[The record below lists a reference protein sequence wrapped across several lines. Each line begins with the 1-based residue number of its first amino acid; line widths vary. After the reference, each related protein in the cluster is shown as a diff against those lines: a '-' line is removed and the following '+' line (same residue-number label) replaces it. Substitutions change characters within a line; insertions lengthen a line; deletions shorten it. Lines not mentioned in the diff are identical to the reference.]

1 MTSRDAAD
9 TIVAIS
15 TPLGEAG
22 IGIVRLSGPAAEPIA
37 RRLFRP
43 HHPRRPWRS
52 HRLYLGHILDPQGD
66 IIDEVLLSLMRAP
79 HTYTREDVVEINCH
93 SGYGVLRR
101 ILDLALAA
109 GARLARPGE
118 FTLRAYL
125 AGRIDLTQAEAVL
138 EVIRARTET
147 HLQVAA
153 AHLHGGL
160 GRRLRQVRQD
170 LLDLLARVEAA
181 LDFPEETG
189 ELPPAA
195 LQASLDILRGSL
207 KTLADT
213 YEAGRLLREGLLVV
227 IAGRPNVGKSSLLN
241 RLLDMERAIV
251 TEIPGT
257 TRDLVEEAITLGG
270 VVVRFSDTAGLR
282 PARDRVEEL
291 GIARARE
298 RMQQADLVLYLVDGS
313 APLTPADEES
323 LAALAGRRGL
333 AVINKIDLPASL
345 SEAALSQG
353 TAWPLIKISAKT
365 GQGIETLQKEIVAQA
380 LGGGLQVQGEIIT
393 QARHHQHLRQCLAFL
408 GQARDLLG
416 PYERYE
422 KSETYE
428 KEPPWELV
436 ALELAA
442 AVHQLGEIT
451 GEAVGE
457 AILDRIFGEFC
468 LGK

>member
-1 MTSRDAAD
+1 MTSHDAAD

-43 HHPRRPWRS
+43 HHPRRQWRS

-125 AGRIDLTQAEAVL
+125 SGRIDLTQAEAVL
-138 EVIRARTET
+138 EIIRARTET

-153 AHLHGGL
+153 AHLQGGL
-160 GRRLRQVRQD
+160 GRRLHQVRQD
-170 LLDLLARVEAA
+170 LLDFLARVEAA
-181 LDFPEETG
+181 LDFPEETE
-189 ELPPAA
+189 ELSP
-195 LQASLDILRGSL
+195 ISL
-207 KTLADT
+207 KAGLDQSLGFLQDLADT

-270 VVVRFSDTAGLR
+270 VVVRFSDTAGLG

-298 RMQQADLVLYLVDGS
+298 RLQQADLVLYLVDGS
-313 APLTPADEES
+313 APLTSEDEES
-323 LAALAGRRGL
+323 LTALAGRRGL
-333 AVINKIDLPASL
+333 AVINKIDLPLSL
-345 SEAALSQG
+345 SEAELSHC
-353 TAWPLIKISAKT
+353 TAWPLTKISAKT
-365 GQGIETLQKEIVAQA
+365 GQGIETLQEEIAAQA
-380 LGGGLQVQGEIIT
+380 LGGGLKVQGEIIT
-393 QARHHQHLRQCLAFL
+393 QARHHQHLRQCLAYL
-408 GQARDLLG
+408 SQARELLG
-416 PYERYE
+416 TYKKYE
-422 KSETYE
+422 KYE

-436 ALELAA
+436 ALELGA
-442 AVHQLGEIT
+442 AVHELGEIT
-451 GEAVGE
+451 GEEVGE
-457 AILDRIFGEFC
+457 AILDRIFSEFC

>member
-15 TPLGEAG
+15 TPLGQAG
-22 IGIVRLSGPAAEPIA
+22 IGIVRLSGPGAEPIA

-43 HHPRRPWRS
+43 HRPRRRWRS

-153 AHLHGGL
+153 AHLYGGL
-160 GRRLRQVRQD
+160 GRRLHQVRQD

-181 LDFPEETG
+181 LDFPDETG
-189 ELPPAA
+189 ELSAA
-195 LQASLDILRGSL
+195 SLQASLNLSL
-207 KTLADT
+207 GFLQALADT

-270 VVVRFSDTAGLR
+270 VVVRFSDTAGLG

-291 GIARARE
+291 GIARTRE

-313 APLTPADEES
+313 APLTPEDEES
-323 LAALAGRRGL
+323 LAALAGRLGL
-333 AVINKIDLPASL
+333 AVINKIDLPPGL
-345 SEAALSQG
+345 SEVKLSQS
-353 TAWPLIKISAKT
+353 TPWPLTKISAKT
-365 GQGIETLQKEIVAQA
+365 GQGIETLRAQIVAQA
-380 LGGGLQVQGEIIT
+380 LGGGLKVQGEIIT
-393 QARHHQHLRQCLAFL
+393 QARHHQHLRQCLAYL
-408 GQARDLLG
+408 RQARELLG
-416 PYERYE
+416 PYEKY
-422 KSETYE
+422 ETYG

-436 ALELAA
+436 ALELGAA
-442 AVHQLGEIT
+442 IHQLGEIT
-451 GEAVGE
+451 GEEVGE
-457 AILDRIFGEFC
+457 DILDRIFAEFC

>member
-1 MTSRDAAD
+1 MTSPEAAD
-9 TIVAIS
+9 TIAAIS

-22 IGIVRLSGPAAEPIA
+22 IGIVRLSGSEAEAIA

-43 HHPRRPWRS
+43 HHPRPSWQS
-52 HRLYLGHILDPQGD
+52 HRLYLGHIVGLQGE

-101 ILDLALAA
+101 ILDLALAQ

-118 FTLRAYL
+118 YTLRAFL
-125 AGRIDLTQAEAVL
+125 AGRLDLTQAEAVL
-138 EVIRARTET
+138 EVIQARSAA

-153 AHLHGGL
+153 EHLQGGL

-181 LDFPEETG
+181 LDFPEEAG
-189 ELPPAA
+189 ELSPAA
-195 LQASLDILRGSL
+195 LRNGLVVQLDSMAA
-207 KTLADT
+207 LADT
-213 YEAGRLLREGLLVV
+213 YEAGRLLKEGLLVV

-257 TRDLVEEAITLGG
+257 TRDLVEESISLGG
-270 VVVRFSDTAGLR
+270 VVVRFSDTAGLG

-291 GIARARE
+291 GIERARE
-298 RMQQADLVLYLVDGS
+298 RLRQADLVLYLVDGS
-313 APLTPADEES
+313 LPLDPEDEES

-333 AVINKIDLPASL
+333 LVINKIDLPPTLAEAEL
-345 SEAALSQG
+345 SKC
-353 TAWPLIKISAKT
+353 TPWPLTKISALT
-365 GQGIETLQKEIVAQA
+365 GQGIEALKKEIATLA
-380 LGGGLQVQGEIIT
+380 LGGGLKVQGEIIT
-393 QARHHQHLRQCLAFL
+393 QARHHQHLRQGLACL
-408 GQARDLLG
+408 GQARDLLT
-416 PYERYE
+416 PSTQDENFAA
-422 KSETYE
+422 
-428 KEPPWELV
+428 EPPWELV

-442 AVHQLGEIT
+442 AIRELGEIT
-451 GEAVGE
+451 GEEVGE
-457 AILDRIFGEFC
+457 AILDRIFGQFC

>member
-1 MTSRDAAD
+1 MTSPDVAD
-9 TIVAIS
+9 TLAAIS

-22 IGIVRLSGPAAEPIA
+22 IGIVRLSGPLSWAIA

-43 HHPRRPWRS
+43 HRPRPTWQS
-52 HRLYLGHILDPQGD
+52 HRLYLGHIVDPQGD
-66 IIDEVLLSLMRAP
+66 IIDEVMVTLMRAP
-79 HTYTREDVVEINCH
+79 YTYTREDVVEINCH

-118 FTLRAYL
+118 FTLRAFL
-125 AGRIDLTQAEAVL
+125 SGRLDLTQAEAVL

-160 GRRLRQVRQD
+160 GRRLGEMRQD

-181 LDFPEETG
+181 LDFPEEAG
-189 ELPPAA
+189 ELPPASV
-195 LQASLDILRGSL
+195 QEGLDRKQGSL
-207 KTLADT
+207 KALAET

-257 TRDLVEEAITLGG
+257 TRDLVEESITLGG

-282 PARDRVEEL
+282 PAQDRLEEL
-291 GIARARE
+291 GIERTRE
-298 RMQQADLVLYLVDGS
+298 RLQQADLVLYLVDAS
-313 APLTPADEES
+313 APATPEDG
-323 LAALAGRRGL
+323 AALAELAGQSGL
-333 AVINKIDLPASL
+333 VVINKIDLPESL
-345 SEAALSQG
+345 SEAELSG
-353 TAWPLIKISAKT
+353 ITAWPLTKISAKT
-365 GQGIETLQKEIVAQA
+365 GQGIAALQEKIVALG
-380 LGGGLQVQGEIIT
+380 LGGGLKVAGEVIT
-393 QARHHQHLRQCLAFL
+393 QARHHEHLRQCLAYL
-408 GQARDLLG
+408 SQARELFTADD
-416 PYERYE
+416 P
-422 KSETYE
+422 
-428 KEPPWELV
+428 PPWELV

-442 AVHQLGEIT
+442 AIHELGEIT
-451 GEAVGE
+451 GEEVGE
-457 AILDRIFGEFC
+457 AILDRIFGQFC